1 MARIDDLLASYRR
14 RVSLPPQKNLPL
26 SQRMWF
32 VVYAPEEERRMVNRI
47 TDFELVS
54 RDRGWGWQRL
64 DLAGAFADWMDT
76 FDPEERENCLAE
88 PDIVENYADPG
99 FVAFL
104 TERLSQAMQSIPAT
118 EAEQTIFAI
127 SGLMDLYDFVHVSEV
142 LEPLD
147 SHFQGIVVLF
157 FPGEREGNTYRFLG
171 ARTGWNYLAVPILPE
186 EL

>member
-14 RVSLPPQKNLPL
+14 RVSLPPQKGLPL

-32 VVYAPEEERRMVNRI
+32 VVYAPEDERRMANRI
-47 TDFELVS
+47 TDFEITT
-54 RDRGWGWQRL
+54 RDRGWDWQRL
-64 DLAGAFADWMDT
+64 DFTGAFADWMDT
-76 FDPEERENCLAE
+76 FDPEERESCLAE

-99 FVAFL
+99 FVDFL
-104 TERLSQAMQSIPAT
+104 TERLRQTLQSVPAD
-118 EAEQTIFAI
+118 EAERTIFAV

-147 SHFQGIVVLF
+147 SQLQGIVVLF

-186 EL
+186 DP